1 MKVGGAPRPMALKTR
16 ANVASRIAVA
26 NGSGAL
32 ESGLT
37 LANSAIRTAL
47 AAGRV
52 RMVAAADGKVA
63 TSTMDP
69 NQIGFVTVP
78 LAIMDVRIPASHELL
93 NGIIQL
99 SSFTGCIVSRIAS
112 IASLPKVKIPGV
124 PSGPPWIWFEK
135 SAITF
140 TNALTPETASFVGAK
155 FSKDRLRSSAEGSI
169 YSVFT
174 LVERV
179 SAGIFTIEVPEGPS
193 AVATINCVSKYFLKE
208 SPFITASVAFAPRF
222 TFFPSTVV
230 VP

>member
-1 MKVGGAPRPMALKTR
+1 VKVGGAPRPMALKTR

-78 LAIMDVRIPASHELL
+78 LAIMD
-93 NGIIQL
+93 
-99 SSFTGCIVSRIAS
+99 TGCIVSRIAS